1 MTFGNRPSNK
11 YYSRFLD
18 SNCNVTL
25 DTVITTTDMIL
36 SNKISVPRSV
46 TVASVTSAG
55 TLITAPS
62 AGKNVVLVDLINAD
76 GSNIATLKDKHGSA
90 AADTL
95 ALVPVSTAVSLN
107 APILVATKK
116 VITGSAHAVANGITV
131 TVEQLAAALASGDVI
146 TFAGG
151 GVLTL
156 TSAASAAATSLA
168 GNLTVAAIAVGEIG
182 YTTVKVDV
190 VTSTKFT
197 ATYMVED

>member
-1 MTFGNRPSNK
+1 
-11 YYSRFLD
+11 
-18 SNCNVTL
+18 
-25 DTVITTTDMIL
+25 MIL
-36 SNKISVPRSV
+36 SNKISVPRTVS
-46 TVASVTSAG
+46 VASVTSAG

-95 ALVPVSTAVSLN
+95 ALVPVSTAISLN
-107 APILVATKK
+107 APILVSTKK
-116 VITGSAHAVANGITV
+116 VVTGSAHAVANGITV
-131 TVEQLAAALASGDVI
+131 TVEKLAAALASGDVI

-156 TSAASAAATSLA
+156 TSAANAAATSLA
-168 GNLTVAAIAVGEIG
+168 GNLTVAAITAGEKG

>member
-1 MTFGNRPSNK
+1 
-11 YYSRFLD
+11 
-18 SNCNVTL
+18 
-25 DTVITTTDMIL
+25 MIL
-36 SNKISVPRSV
+36 SNKISVPRTVS
-46 TVASVTSAG
+46 VASITSAG

-62 AGKNVVLVDLINAD
+62 AGKNVILVDLINAD

-90 AADTL
+90 VAGTL
-95 ALVPVSTAVSLN
+95 ALVPISTAISLN

-116 VITGSAHAVANGITV
+116 VVTGIAHAVNATV
-131 TVEQLAAALASGDVI
+131 TLSVEKLATAFASGDII

-151 GVLTL
+151 GILTL
-156 TSAASAAATSLA
+156 SSAASAGATSLA
-168 GNLTVAAIAVGEIG
+168 GNLSVAAVAVGEIG

>member
-1 MTFGNRPSNK
+1 
-11 YYSRFLD
+11 
-18 SNCNVTL
+18 
-25 DTVITTTDMIL
+25 MIL
-36 SNKISVPRSV
+36 SNKISVPRTVS
-46 TVASVTSAG
+46 VASITSAG

-62 AGKNVVLVDLINAD
+62 AGKNVILVDLINAD

-90 AADTL
+90 VADIL
-95 ALVPVSTAVSLN
+95 AQVPVSTAVSLN

-116 VITGSAHAVANGITV
+116 VVINPAPASPHVVANNVTV
-131 TVEQLAAALASGDVI
+131 TVEATATAFVAGDAI

-156 TSAASAAATSLA
+156 DNAYNAGVTSVV
-168 GNLTVAAIAVGEIG
+168 GDITVAAINAGEIG